1 MLSFAPPLL
10 VRLPVRKVSTLKRVR
25 GNEACTPVWLRR
37 NASIVIASFA
47 AQRATNEADG
57 GLITV
62 DVSVTDDLDHCHSS
76 VMFVSEVQADAKC
89 LVRQAL
95 HDESAELSIMLCSD
109 EYIKALNF
117 KWRGVEKPTD
127 VLSFPQDDD
136 SSSVLGDI
144 VVSLH
149 TAMRQA
155 AERNHSIQTEIRI
168 LLVHGLLHLLGY
180 DHETCEEDM
189 QEVG

>member
-1 MLSFAPPLL
+1 VCIP
-10 VRLPVRKVSTLKRVR
+10 
-25 GNEACTPVWLRR
+25 ACRRR
-37 NASIVIASFA
+37 NASIVIASCA
-47 AQRATNEADG
+47 AQRATDEAGG

-62 DVSVTDDLDHCHSS
+62 DVSVTDDLDHYHSS
-76 VMFVSEVQADAKC
+76 VMLVSELQADAKR

-109 EYIKALNF
+109 EYIKALNC

-136 SSSVLGDI
+136 ISSVLGDI

-189 QEVG
+189 QEVGLPNVRSCQSCRQQG